1 MKRKLIS
8 QMRNE
13 WRSNIWM
20 SVELIV
26 VGVVLF
32 GIFGYFVT
40 FAYIHEPPKGIDFTD
55 IYVGRIGRI
64 PSTSTSFN
72 QYPDSFHNYKTD
84 LEMLKAN
91 LSANPYVESVGT
103 GNNAIPYNYN
113 YHGTMISA
121 TDADADTTIHYYANR
136 RYMDPELV
144 KTLRLTG
151 YNGESAE
158 MLAQMVGEHKLLIST
173 FDYAPD
179 SYLSEKWV
187 GNEAYFGNDSADVYS
202 IGALINGIR
211 RVDYEPQHS
220 GVLITDVPDTM
231 IPSEIAIRIKSG
243 KGREFMESLDE
254 SYLEFGNV
262 YVSDLMSIENRK
274 EEAHRQFTTMMRNLT
289 ACTIFLMAA
298 VFLGILGSF
307 WYRTQQRIPE
317 IALRKVNGATDRNI
331 LSRFLAEGL
340 MLLVMSAPVIAI
352 IIAIVLS
359 QLNINESVPTPL
371 WLIWAMLP
379 VTLAALAVM
388 IVAGIVFPAFKAM
401 KTNPAEALKDQ

>member
-13 WRSNIWM
+13 WRSNVWM

-32 GIFGYFVT
+32 GILGYFAT
-40 FAYIHEPPKGIDFTD
+40 FAYIHKPPKGIDFTD
-55 IYVGRIGRI
+55 VYVGTIGWVQ
-64 PSTSTSFN
+64 PTSASYK
-72 QYPDSFHNYKTD
+72 QYPDSVHNYKTD
-84 LEMLKAN
+84 LEMLKVN
-91 LSANPYVESVGT
+91 LSGNPYVESVGT
-103 GNNAIPYNYN
+103 GTNAIPYNYN
-113 YHGTMISA
+113 YHGVAISA
-121 TDADADTTIHYYANR
+121 TDADADTTMYYYANR

-144 KTLRLTG
+144 KTLHLTG
-151 YNGESAE
+151 YNGESPE
-158 MLAQMVGEHKLLIST
+158 TLAKMVEDHKLLIST
-173 FDYAPD
+173 YDSASD
-179 SYLSEKWV
+179 SYLTQKWV

-211 RVDYEPQHS
+211 RVDYETLYD

-231 IPSEIAIRIKSG
+231 IPREIAIKVKPG

-262 YVSDLMSIENRK
+262 YVSNMMSVENRK

-289 ACTIFLMAA
+289 ACTIFLMIA

-317 IALRKVNGATDRNI
+317 IAMRKVNGATDRNI

-340 MLLVMSAPVIAI
+340 MLLVLSAPVIAI
-352 IIAIVLS
+352 IIAIVLP
-359 QLNINESVPTPL
+359 QLNINEYVPTPL

-379 VTLAALAVM
+379 VTLALLAIM